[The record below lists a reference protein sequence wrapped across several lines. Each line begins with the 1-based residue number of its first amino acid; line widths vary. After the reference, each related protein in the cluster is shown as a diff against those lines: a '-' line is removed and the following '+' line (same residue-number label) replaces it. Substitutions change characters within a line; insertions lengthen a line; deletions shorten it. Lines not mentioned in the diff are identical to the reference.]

1 MRVKTHA
8 LVRDASRAQWE
19 PMMDQSPSELAEFH
33 IEFRDGDAVL
43 VVAGEVDLSNQN
55 EFLDQL
61 RSLIGAARSTSLVDL
76 SAVTFFGSSGI
87 SALLKAS
94 RDAEQKGVNLV
105 LASPSPIVR
114 QVLDATDLSSI
125 FEIRD

>member
-1 MRVKTHA
+1 
-8 LVRDASRAQWE
+8 
-19 PMMDQSPSELAEFH
+19 MDQSPSELAEFH
-33 IEFRDGDAVL
+33 IECRNGNAVL
-43 VVAGEVDLSNQN
+43 VVAGEVDLSNQD

-61 RSLIGAARSTSLVDL
+61 RSLNGAAQSTSLVDL

-87 SALLKAS
+87 SALLEAS
-94 RDAEQKGVNLV
+94 RDAKHKCVNLV
-105 LASPSPIVR
+105 IAAPSPIVR

>member
-1 MRVKTHA
+1 
-8 LVRDASRAQWE
+8 
-19 PMMDQSPSELAEFH
+19 MDQLPSELAEFH
-33 IEFRDGDAVL
+33 IECRHGKAIL
-43 VVAGEVDLSNQN
+43 VVAGEVDISNED

-61 RSLIGAARSTSLVDL
+61 RNLIGAARSTSLVDL

-94 RDAEQKGVNLV
+94 RDAQQKGINLV
-105 LASPSPIVR
+105 MAAPSLIVR
-114 QVLDATDLSSI
+114 QVLDATGLSSI